1 MYIGERIYPFKNLS
15 GSLERVEEYIKKV
28 ILDQVVSESVVVKEE
43 LSKLVKANT
52 LLQSY
57 FLGFKDLGGSTLIKR
72 FT

>member
-1 MYIGERIYPFKNLS
+1 M
-15 GSLERVEEYIKKV
+15 ERVEEYMKRV